1 MPVALPLEPRGASCS
16 TRGVSAILTFESITK
31 SFGTLRAVDGVT
43 IEITRGEVFSLLGPS
58 GCGKTTLLRLAAGF
72 ESPDAGRILLDGQ
85 DITALPPEKRPVNTV
100 FQSYALFP
108 HLTVREN
115 IAFGLRIARRTRAEI
130 TRETDAM
137 LDLIRL
143 REHAG
148 KKPAQLSGGQK
159 QRVAIAR
166 ALINKPQVLLLD
178 EPLAALDLKLR
189 QHMLTELRAIHEAAG
204 ITFIYV
210 THDQTEAMGLS
221 DRIAVMNHGRIEQLG
236 PPAELYDSPRTHF
249 VASFIGD
256 ANFLNGTLEA
266 TDTTTSR
273 IHIPHLGTLHSTG
286 PVTAAPGTPVTLM
299 IRPEH
304 THLSDQTDNA
314 PGSNQ
319 IPATLEDTLYLGSTV
334 RSILRTAG
342 PRFISEHSPRHQLPP
357 LPRGTP
363 VHLHIDPAHIRI
375 LPECGAG
382 SVEQRA

>member
-1 MPVALPLEPRGASCS
+1 MPG
-16 TRGVSAILTFESITK
+16 ILTFESITK
-31 SFGTLRAVDGVT
+31 TFGTLRAVDGVT
-43 IEITRGEVFSLLGPS
+43 LEITRGEVFSLLGPS

-100 FQSYALFP
+100 FQNYALFP

-115 IAFGLRIARRTRAEI
+115 IAFGLRVAKRSKDEI
-130 TRETDAM
+130 VRETDAM

-166 ALINKPQVLLLD
+166 ALINRPQVLLLD

-189 QHMLTELRAIHEAAG
+189 QHMLAELRAIHEAAG

-236 PPAELYDSPRTHF
+236 PPAELYDRPRTHF

-256 ANFLNGTLEA
+256 ASFLSGTLESA
-266 TDTTTSR
+266 DAQTCTVR
-273 IHIPHLGTLHSTG
+273 IPGLGTLRSANSVAEAIGTT
-286 PVTAAPGTPVTLM
+286 VTVM

-304 THLSDQTDNA
+304 LRLRDHAS
-314 PGSNQ
+314 
-319 IPATLEDTLYLGSTV
+319 PATPGFNPIEATVEDIIYLGSTV
-334 RSILRTAG
+334 RSILRAAAS
-342 PRFISEHSPRHQLPP
+342 RLISEQTGPFPSSLRKGSPVL
-357 LPRGTP
+357 LE
-363 VHLHIDPAHIRI
+363 IDPAHIRI
-375 LPECGAG
+375 LPQS
-382 SVEQRA
+382 SVAAA